1 MTQQQHQLFTQDATL
16 APLSVARMHDEWFS
30 QIPDDLYIPP
40 DAFQILLEYFEGPL
54 DFLLYLVH
62 KNGLNLVELDI
73 APIASQ
79 YMHYIKNMQAL
90 NIELAADYLVMA
102 ASLADIKSRL
112 LLPKPRLETPEDD
125 PRQELL
131 TRLQHYAQIK
141 QGAANLNNCAVLERN
156 VFAAHSTTPSSLSI
170 MDAEEFDSNL
180 LMQAMQSVLQRPRL
194 QTHQIA
200 LEAVQL
206 EERILFIQASF
217 NAMTTLSFDRL
228 LNPAQ
233 GRMGIVVTFM
243 AVLELVR
250 QGEISVVMTGLEQP
264 LVLEK
269 RFCHAA

>member
-156 VFAAHSTTPSSLSI
+156 VFAAHSTTPSSLAI

-200 LEAVQL
+200 LESVQL

-217 NAMTTLSFDRL
+217 NAMKTLSFDRL

>member
-141 QGAANLNNCAVLERN
+141 QSAANLNNCAVLERN

>member
-141 QGAANLNNCAVLERN
+141 QSAANLNNCAVLERN
-156 VFAAHSTTPSSLSI
+156 VFAAHSTTPSSLAI

-217 NAMTTLSFDRL
+217 NTMTTLSFDRL

>member
-1 MTQQQHQLFTQDATL
+1 MTQLQPQLFTQP
-16 APLSVARMHDEWFS
+16 APLASFSVARMHDEWFS

-40 DAFQILLEYFEGPL
+40 EAFQILLEHFEGPL

-73 APIASQ
+73 APIAAQ
-79 YMHYIKNMQAL
+79 YMQYIQNMKAL

-112 LLPKPRLETPEDD
+112 LLPKPQLDTPEAD

-131 TRLQHYAQIK
+131 TRLQNYARIK
-141 QGAANLNNCAVLERN
+141 QGAANLNGCEVLERN
-156 VFAAHSTTPSSLSI
+156 VFDAHSIVVANSAPINDEQFESSL
-170 MDAEEFDSNL
+170 L
-180 LMQAMQSVLQRPRL
+180 LHAMHSLLLRPRL

-206 EERILFIQASF
+206 EERILFIQQQMDQAEQ
-217 NAMTTLSFDRL
+217 LSFDHL

-233 GRMGIVVTFM
+233 GHMGIVVTFM

-250 QGEISVVMTGLEQP
+250 QGELNIVANGLEQP
-264 LVLEK
+264 LLLEK
-269 RFCHAA
+269 RLNHAA

>member
-16 APLSVARMHDEWFS
+16 APFSVARMHDEWFS

-73 APIASQ
+73 APIATQ
-79 YMHYIKNMQAL
+79 YMHYIKNMHHL

-112 LLPKPRLETPEDD
+112 LLPKPQLNAPEDD

-131 TRLQHYAQIK
+131 TRLQNYAQIK
-141 QGAANLNNCAVLERN
+141 QGAANLNSCAVLDRN
-156 VFAAHSTTPSSLSI
+156 VFSAHSTTVLPATI
-170 MDAEEFDSNL
+170 IDDQQFDSNL
-180 LMQAMQSVLQRPRL
+180 LLQAMQRVLQRPRL
-194 QTHQIA
+194 QMHQIA
-200 LEAVQL
+200 LEIVQL
-206 EERILFIQASF
+206 EERILFIQASL
-217 NAMTTLSFDRL
+217 NDMKTLSFDLL

-233 GRMGIVVTFM
+233 GHMGIVVTFM
-243 AVLELVR
+243 AVLELIR
-250 QGEISVVMTGLEQP
+250 QGEISIVMNGLEQP

-269 RFCHAA
+269 RFFHAA